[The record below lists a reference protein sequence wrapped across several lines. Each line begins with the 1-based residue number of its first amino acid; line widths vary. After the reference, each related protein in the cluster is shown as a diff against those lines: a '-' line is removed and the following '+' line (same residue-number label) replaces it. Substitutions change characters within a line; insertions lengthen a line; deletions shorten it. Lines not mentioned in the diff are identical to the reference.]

1 MTMRNTVL
9 WLVPEVLLLPI
20 LSASKMARFEVL
32 TAMWLKKQV
41 FLGCDVVSLVEL
53 FSSYNFTLELS
64 PSPFSQL
71 LTFGADSVHFKF
83 L

>member
-1 MTMRNTVL
+1 MAMRNSAL
-9 WLVPEVLLLPI
+9 RLVPDVLLLPI
-20 LSASKMARFEVL
+20 LSVLKTARFEVL
-32 TAMWLKKQV
+32 TAMWLKKQL
-41 FLGCDVVSLVEL
+41 FLRCDIASLVE
-53 FSSYNFTLELS
+53 FVSSNITSKLS

>member
-1 MTMRNTVL
+1 
-9 WLVPEVLLLPI
+9 VPDVLLLPI
-20 LSASKMARFEVL
+20 LSVLKMARFEVL

-53 FSSYNFTLELS
+53 FSSSYVTLKLY
-64 PSPFSQL
+64 PSPFSQ

>member
-1 MTMRNTVL
+1 MTMRNSAL
-9 WLVPEVLLLPI
+9 RLVPDVLLLPI
-20 LSASKMARFEVL
+20 ISVLKMARFEVL

-41 FLGCDVVSLVEL
+41 FLGCDVSLVE
-53 FSSYNFTLELS
+53 FSSSNITLKLS

>member
-1 MTMRNTVL
+1 MTMQNSALR
-9 WLVPEVLLLPI
+9 LVPDVLLLPV
-20 LSASKMARFEVL
+20 LSALKMARFEVL

-41 FLGCDVVSLVEL
+41 FLGREVVSLVK
-53 FSSYNFTLELS
+53 FSSSNIILKLS

-71 LTFGADSVHFKF
+71 LISGADSVYFTF

>member
-1 MTMRNTVL
+1 
-9 WLVPEVLLLPI
+9 
-20 LSASKMARFEVL
+20 MARFEVL

-41 FLGCDVVSLVEL
+41 FLGCDVVSLVE
-53 FSSYNFTLELS
+53 FGSSNITLKLS

-71 LTFGADSVHFKF
+71 LTFGADSLHFKF